1 MGLCGLRRMRET
13 MNKAATRRY
22 VLEFGGAMLAYMIVL
37 VVALQLIEANPNV
50 PWRIAAAVAPVIP
63 ICFALLAFIRALG
76 RMDELQRRIQL
87 DAIGFAFGATA
98 IVTFTYGFL
107 EIVGFPSV
115 SFIWVLP
122 LMVALWGVASAIA
135 ARRYAA

>member
-1 MGLCGLRRMRET
+1 MGPRGLGRMRET

-22 VLEFGGAMLAYMIVL
+22 GLEFGGAMLAYMIVL
-37 VVALQLIEANPNV
+37 VVALQLIEANPHA
-50 PWRIAAAVAPVIP
+50 PWRIAVAVAPVVP
-63 ICFALLAFIRALG
+63 TCFALLAFIRALG

-87 DAIGFAFGATA
+87 DAVGFAFGATA
-98 IVTFTYGFL
+98 IITFTYGFL